1 MATNS
6 TTEVVIGSTLKVLA
20 VTILDENG
28 NPRNITGGSV
38 RLQGRSLDL
47 PSKII
52 NVAGTLTDPANGVAS
67 WPGVGDPAVYVAEGD
82 LGSEEGALFTL
93 RVRYQ
98 DVAGKVDFG
107 PEFEITWVK
116 APSLV

>member
-1 MATNS
+1 MST

-28 NPRNITGGSV
+28 NPRNVTGGSV

-47 PSKII
+47 PAKVI
-52 NVAGTLTDPANGVAS
+52 NVAGLLTDPANGVAS
-67 WPGVGDPAVYVAEGD
+67 WAGIGDGTVYVSESD
-82 LGSEEGALFTL
+82 LSALPGALFTL

-98 DVAGKVDFG
+98 DASGKVDFG
-107 PEFEITWVK
+107 PEFAISWVK
-116 APSLV
+116 APSLT